1 MYRFLPRPIVASV
14 CAFGI
19 AMSAQI
25 SLAEVTTLEYT
36 DGNGCKD
43 EQLAIRVVVDNIRKG
58 TGTIVADLHDEK
70 PEDFLRGS
78 RALIRIRM
86 PASEGQTRFCI
97 PIERPGTYAVG
108 IYHDRNDNW
117 KFDKNF
123 FGIPKEAFG
132 LSNNPRYGLRKPK
145 LEEAAFEVPQDG
157 ADTVIRLARA
167 RDILN

>member
-1 MYRFLPRPIVASV
+1 MFRFLFRPVVLSFFASSV
-14 CAFGI
+14 FLGAFI
-19 AMSAQI
+19 AR
-25 SLAEVTTLEYT
+25 AEVTTLEYKDS
-36 DGNGCKD
+36 DGCEAEKI
-43 EQLAIRVVVDNIRKG
+43 AIRVVVDNIGKAK
-58 TGTIVADLHDEK
+58 GTIVADLHDEK

-78 RALIRIRM
+78 RALIRIRV
-86 PASEGQTRFCI
+86 PASEGQTKFCI
-97 PIERPGTYAVG
+97 PIEQPGIYAVG

-123 FGIPKEAFG
+123 LGIPKEAFG